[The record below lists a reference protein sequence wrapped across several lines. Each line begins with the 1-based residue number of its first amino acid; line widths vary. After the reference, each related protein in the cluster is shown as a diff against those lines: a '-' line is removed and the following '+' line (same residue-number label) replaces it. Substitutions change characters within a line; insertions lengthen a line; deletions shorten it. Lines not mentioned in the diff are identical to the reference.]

1 MYSHHYLSFHE
12 ILDLLS
18 NEQQG
23 KHFGAI
29 DPLAAQDEAQM
40 AHFSGDFPSAYKKTL
55 LACNDHYACHCSS
68 SSSSSI
74 VTKSK
79 AKSKDE

>member
-1 MYSHHYLSFHE
+1 MYGHHFLSLHE

-29 DPLAAQDEAQM
+29 DPLPAQDEAQV
-40 AHFSGDFPSAYKKTL
+40 AHFSGDFRPLTRRP
-55 LACNDHYACHCSS
+55 CSPAT
-68 SSSSSI
+68 I
-74 VTKSK
+74 IMP
-79 AKSKDE
+79 AIAAAAAA

>member
-1 MYSHHYLSFHE
+1 MYSHHFLSFHE

-29 DPLAAQDEAQM
+29 DPLPAQDEPQM
-40 AHFSGDFPSAYKKTL
+40 AHFSRDFPSAYKKTL
-55 LACNDHYACHCSS
+55 LACKDHYACHCC
-68 SSSSSI
+68 SSSSI
-74 VTKSK
+74 GTKSK
-79 AKSKDE
+79 AKSKEE

>member
-1 MYSHHYLSFHE
+1 MYSHHFLSFHD

-29 DPLAAQDEAQM
+29 DPLPAQDEALM
-40 AHFSGDFPSAYKKTL
+40 AHFLEIFRPLPRRPCSPATILCLPLLQQQQHHKK
-55 LACNDHYACHCSS
+55 
-68 SSSSSI
+68 
-74 VTKSK
+74 
-79 AKSKDE
+79 